1 MPMTDILSFAS
12 LALYFNLPSFTT
24 MLWTALVI
32 VLISVLALVLYDR
45 LYRKMEKREMGFVH
59 AANNRLT
66 LILKADNTRVW
77 TYDVTTRRY
86 QRMNEDGAFDS
97 TEFTPI
103 DFSRFFDRDDFEELR
118 NEIFAIRDGKK
129 ESVTLQMRG
138 PATAAGIKQQR
149 FEVKVSVQH
158 RDEDGN
164 PTTIIGSQ
172 RDITDEK
179 QQREREREELISYQT
194 VFNSSLMD
202 MAYYD
207 EDGILTDINEQS
219 AASFHI
225 KDKQAL
231 IDSGQHISEM
241 TGFSDIDFNTVN
253 TIHCT
258 IMMDM
263 EQLEKEGR
271 KGQGVELKGK
281 MYYEAML
288 YPVRDEQGE
297 LLGMFL
303 EGRNVT
309 EMVET
314 FKLQEQ
320 SMKELMETTMQ
331 VKDYIENIN
340 LALQM
345 AECRI
350 MNYLPDSHTLQITS
364 DLNKPQ
370 HNLSQI
376 RAIDCIDESQRK
388 TARRL
393 LHQMDHRSLK
403 NVEARLKT
411 IFPEQDGQNTWL
423 HFNGIPMR
431 DEERHIT
438 HYFGLSRN
446 DTKLVQTEMKLR
458 SETLKAQE
466 AEKLKNMFLLNM
478 SYEIRTP
485 LTSVLGFAE
494 LFEKEHD
501 EKDEPVFV
509 NEIKMNSNTLLA
521 LVNDILYLSRIDA
534 HMIELKLAPA
544 DFASSFVAHC
554 HMGWSSNT
562 KPEMKTIVENP
573 YEHLEVIIDEEL
585 LGKVIEI
592 LAGNAIYYTNE
603 GMVRAKYE
611 YRLGSLNITIEDT
624 GIGIA
629 PDVLPH
635 IFERFNRD
643 QNEKQCGTGL
653 VLPIIKGLVELM
665 GGTIDF
671 MSELGKGT
679 TVWLSIPCEL
689 VKQ

>member
-1 MPMTDILSFAS
+1 
-12 LALYFNLPSFTT
+12 
-24 MLWTALVI
+24 
-32 VLISVLALVLYDR
+32 
-45 LYRKMEKREMGFVH
+45 
-59 AANNRLT
+59 
-66 LILKADNTRVW
+66 
-77 TYDVTTRRY
+77 
-86 QRMNEDGAFDS
+86 
-97 TEFTPI
+97 
-103 DFSRFFDRDDFEELR
+103 
-118 NEIFAIRDGKK
+118 
-129 ESVTLQMRG
+129 
-138 PATAAGIKQQR
+138 
-149 FEVKVSVQH
+149 
-158 RDEDGN
+158 
-164 PTTIIGSQ
+164 
-172 RDITDEK
+172 
-179 QQREREREELISYQT
+179 
-194 VFNSSLMD
+194 
-202 MAYYD
+202 
-207 EDGILTDINEQS
+207 
-219 AASFHI
+219 
-225 KDKQAL
+225 
-231 IDSGQHISEM
+231 
-241 TGFSDIDFNTVN
+241 
-253 TIHCT
+253 
-258 IMMDM
+258 
-263 EQLEKEGR
+263 
-271 KGQGVELKGK
+271 
-281 MYYEAML
+281 
-288 YPVRDEQGE
+288 
-297 LLGMFL
+297 
-303 EGRNVT
+303 
-309 EMVET
+309 
-314 FKLQEQ
+314 
-320 SMKELMETTMQ
+320 
-331 VKDYIENIN
+331 
-340 LALQM
+340 
-345 AECRI
+345 
-350 MNYLPDSHTLQITS
+350 
-364 DLNKPQ
+364 
-370 HNLSQI
+370 
-376 RAIDCIDESQRK
+376 
-388 TARRL
+388 
-393 LHQMDHRSLK
+393 
-403 NVEARLKT
+403 
-411 IFPEQDGQNTWL
+411 
-423 HFNGIPMR
+423 
-431 DEERHIT
+431 
-438 HYFGLSRN
+438 
-446 DTKLVQTEMKLR
+446 MKLR

>member
-1 MPMTDILSFAS
+1 MTDILPFAS
-12 LALYFNLPSFTT
+12 LVLYSNLPSFTT
-24 MLWTALVI
+24 MLWTALII
-32 VLISVLALVLYDR
+32 VVVSALALALYDR

-59 AANNRLT
+59 AANNRLS
-66 LILKADNTRVW
+66 LILKVDNTRVW
-77 TYDVTTRRY
+77 TYDVATRRY

-194 VFNSSLMD
+194 VFNSSLVD

-207 EDGILTDINEQS
+207 EDGILTDINERS
-219 AASFHI
+219 AASFRI

-241 TGFSDIDFNTVN
+241 TGFDDIDFNTVN

-258 IMMDM
+258 TMMDM
-263 EQLEKEGR
+263 EQLEEEGR
-271 KGQGVELKGK
+271 KGEGVELEGK
-281 MYYEAML
+281 MYYETML

-297 LLGMFL
+297 LLGIFL
-303 EGRNVT
+303 EGRDIT

-388 TARRL
+388 AARRL

-403 NVEARLKT
+403 NVDARLKT

-423 HFNGIPMR
+423 YFNGIPMH
-431 DEERHIT
+431 DEEGHIT

-458 SETLKAQE
+458 SETLKALE
-466 AEKLKNMFLLNM
+466 AEKLKNTFLLNM

-494 LFEKEHD
+494 LFEKQHD
-501 EKDEPVFV
+501 EKDEQVFV
-509 NEIKMNSNTLLA
+509 NEIKMSSNTLLT

-534 HMIELKLAPA
+534 HMIEPKLAPA
-544 DFASSFVAHC
+544 DFAFSFVAHC
-554 HMGWSSNT
+554 HIGWSSNT
-562 KPEMKTIVENP
+562 KPEIKTIVEDP

-592 LAGNAIYYTNE
+592 LTGNAIYYTSE

-611 YRLGSLNITIEDT
+611 YRLGALNITIEDT

-653 VLPIIKGLVELM
+653 VLPILKGLVELM

-679 TVWLSIPCEL
+679 TVWVSIPCEL
-689 VKQ
+689 VKK